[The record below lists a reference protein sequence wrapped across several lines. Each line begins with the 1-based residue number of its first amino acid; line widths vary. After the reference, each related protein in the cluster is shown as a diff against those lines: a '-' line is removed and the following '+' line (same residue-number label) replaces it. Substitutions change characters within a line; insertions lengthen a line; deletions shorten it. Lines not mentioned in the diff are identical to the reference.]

1 MRNPNGYGTV
11 YKLSGNR
18 RRPYI
23 ARIPVAQKIVTN
35 KKTCKDELRPV
46 YKTLGYYKDKP
57 SAMAALTD
65 YYRGA
70 IVPRDN
76 ITLKEVYKE
85 WSQGKY
91 TYLSTQTIN
100 SYKAGWKHLSTF
112 ENAKFTELRTSHYQ
126 SVIDK
131 LYKNKMS
138 RSSMEKVKVVAKMM
152 YDYAIQND
160 IVNKN
165 YAEFINLPKSEKE
178 EKEIFSDIDIQKL
191 EKNDNN
197 EWVKT
202 IIILIYTGLRINELL
217 TLTKFSVD
225 MANQTLTGG
234 LKTEAGKNR
243 IVPIHP
249 KVLKHIQYWLNK
261 DGEYLICDDNGKCI
275 SDGRYRKAFYY
286 PALQELGI
294 KELTPHSCRHTCAS
308 LLHKAGAD
316 PKYIQAILGHKKYSF
331 TADTYTHTKIEELKT
346 AINKI

>member
-11 YKLSGNR
+11 YKLSGKR
-18 RRPYI
+18 RKPYI
-23 ARIPVAQKIVTN
+23 ARVPVTQKLVTN
-35 KKTCKDELRPV
+35 KKTGKEELRPV
-46 YKTLGYYKDKP
+46 YKTLGYYVDKP
-57 SAMAALTD
+57 SAISALTD
-65 YYRGA
+65 YYRGS
-70 IVPRDN
+70 IVPREN
-76 ITLKEVYKE
+76 ITLKELYKE
-85 WSQGKY
+85 WSDGKY
-91 TYLSTQTIN
+91 TYLSKQTVD

-138 RSSMEKVKVVAKMM
+138 RSTMEKVKVVASMM
-152 YDYAIQND
+152 YDYAMQND

-178 EKEIFSDIDIQKL
+178 EKEIFSDLDIQKL

-202 IIILIYTGLRINELL
+202 ILILIYTGLRINEFLS
-217 TLTKFSVD
+217 LTKFSID
-225 MANQTLTGG
+225 MDNQTLTGG
-234 LKTEAGKNR
+234 LKTESGKNR

-249 KVLKHIQYWLNK
+249 KILKYIQYWLNK
-261 DGEYLICDDNGKCI
+261 NGEYLICENGKHI
-275 SDGRYRKAFYY
+275 SDNRYRKEFYY
-286 PALQELGI
+286 PALQSLGI
-294 KELTPHSCRHTCAS
+294 NELNPHCCRHTCAS
-308 LLHKAGAD
+308 LLHRAGAD

-331 TADTYTHTKIEELKT
+331 TADTYTHTNVEELKT